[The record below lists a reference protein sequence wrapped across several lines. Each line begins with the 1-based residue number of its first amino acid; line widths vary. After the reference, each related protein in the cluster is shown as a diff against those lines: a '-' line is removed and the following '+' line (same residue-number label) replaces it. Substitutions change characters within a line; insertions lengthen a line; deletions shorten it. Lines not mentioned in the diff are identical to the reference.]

1 MQARNAPRLIRF
13 LHPSGLHFYGHTPK
27 KHCRVSRVW
36 RSLFFCFLGLSEWPF
51 GQGRHFLPEMHRA
64 RLETQDRH
72 LITFPWPASKDPDI
86 WNLYSAIWGWAH
98 VKIWIW
104 RARSQL
110 YRSRCLQVK
119 IHCTAF
125 FEIYAIYSLLHRS
138 KFQKFANFDNVFAI
152 FQIKLIKCVEFDQKL
167 PNS

>member
-1 MQARNAPRLIRF
+1 MQARNAPPLIRF

-86 WNLYSAIWGWAH
+86 WKFVLGNLGMSTCQNMNLEGSFSVVSKPMFASNDSLYSIFL
-98 VKIWIW
+98 
-104 RARSQL
+104 RST
-110 YRSRCLQVK
+110 RFTRFCN
-119 IHCTAF
+119 A
-125 FEIYAIYSLLHRS
+125 
-138 KFQKFANFDNVFAI
+138 
-152 FQIKLIKCVEFDQKL
+152 
-167 PNS
+167 PNSKSSQILTMCSPFLK

>member
-1 MQARNAPRLIRF
+1 MQARNAPPLIRF

-110 YRSRCLQVK
+110 YRSRCLQDSLYR
-119 IHCTAF
+119 IFWDLHDLRAF
-125 FEIYAIYSLLHRS
+125 ATLQIPKVR
-138 KFQKFANFDNVFAI
+138 KFWQCVRQFFK
-152 FQIKLIKCVEFDQKL
+152 IKLIKFVEFDQKF